1 MNCWLDSKGKCV
13 NKQPIGF
20 YGFVYLIT
28 NLNNGRIYVGKKA
41 FMYKKKT
48 KLSKKA
54 KKVTGKRIKVE
65 EVDSQW
71 LNYFG
76 SSIELKAD
84 VSLLGPSSFKREIL
98 HLCKNKTQMNYLEAK
113 EQFTR
118 GVLEMGDKSYNK
130 WIGIKSFKSQQ
141 ITA

>member
-1 MNCWLDSKGKCV
+1 MNCWLDEKGKCV
-13 NKQPIGF
+13 KTQPLNC

-48 KLSKKA
+48 RLSKKA
-54 KKVTGKRIKVE
+54 KKATGKRIKVE
-65 EVDSQW
+65 QVDSQW

-76 SSIELKAD
+76 SSIDLKAD

-98 HLCKNKTQMNYLEAK
+98 HICKNKAQMSYLEAK
-113 EQFTR
+113 EQFAR

-130 WIGIKSFKSQQ
+130 WIGIKSFKSQY
-141 ITA
+141 IIA